1 VNAKIRRW
9 GNPTTCQ
16 KGIIMEK
23 FADKHDLN
31 VINSGE
37 NTHVTHS
44 NGTESTLDVTIAS
57 AALNGE
63 LEWYVHGDLC
73 NHYPAQIRLMDRLEE
88 QTRRPMSRIKCAN
101 WDKYKNKTQAEVEN
115 NEFSDA
121 ESFTTMMIKCAK
133 E

>member
-1 VNAKIRRW
+1 MK
-9 GNPTTCQ
+9 
-16 KGIIMEK
+16 K

-57 AALNGE
+57 AALD
-63 LEWYVHGDLC
+63 GDLC
-73 NHYPAQIRLMDRLEE
+73 NHYPGLIRLMDRLEE

-133 E
+133 K

>member
-1 VNAKIRRW
+1 LSKRDIHEKICRQARSERDQQW
-9 GNPTTCQ
+9 REYTCNPW
-16 KGIIMEK
+16 
-23 FADKHDLN
+23 
-31 VINSGE
+31 
-37 NTHVTHS
+37 

-57 AALNGE
+57 AALDGE

-73 NHYPAQIRLMDRLEE
+73 NHYPALIRLMDRLEE
-88 QTRRPMSRIKCAN
+88 QTRRPMWGIKSSN
-101 WDKYKNKTQAEVEN
+101 WDKFKNKTQAEVEN